1 MESMNI
7 INEGINSAWRV
18 INDQGGDFPAAAL
31 FETKDGS
38 FKNQPTEAE
47 LLRRL
52 ESMLS
57 EFEDPSGNIELSG
70 WRRSFTVEMRKRTL
84 WLWRPRDADVIRC
97 RFLYVCYAWWV

>member
-1 MESMNI
+1 MNI

-70 WRRSFTVEMRKRTL
+70 WRRSFTVVMTTGDEEENSMVVEA
-84 WLWRPRDADVIRC
+84 PRRRRYSV
-97 RFLYVCYAWWV
+97 